1 MTAPSPSVSDH
12 AAGRI
17 LVIDD
22 DEAMRDVVVDTLTPR
37 GFDAS
42 AIRPDPELLLA
53 RLADSDV
60 DVVLTDLRMPGMD
73 GLEVVRRVAAA
84 RPDVLVIVMTAFG
97 SLESAVAAMR
107 AGAWDFVTKPI
118 DVVTLHAVLE
128 RALKHRRLG
137 NEVRRLQA
145 AVAGPTDDGT
155 LVGDSPPMQ
164 NVKAVIAQVAP
175 LDVTVLISG
184 ESGTGK
190 EVVARA
196 LHAQS
201 SRRASPFVAVN
212 CAALPETLLESHL
225 FGHAKGAFTDARSDR
240 QGLFAEAHGGTIL
253 LDEFGELPLSLQP
266 KLLRA
271 LQERSY
277 RPLGGTKDFAFDAR
291 LVVAT
296 NRNLETMVKEGRFRE
311 DLYYRVNVVSLELAP
326 LRNRP
331 DDILPLAHHL
341 LRRAASRLQRPVRA
355 ISPGAARALLAYGWP
370 GNVRELSNAVERA
383 VALTRFEAIVEDDLP
398 EKVRKGS
405 NGIVAADVNETE
417 TLLSLEEI
425 ERRHVLRVLTA
436 VADNRARAAA
446 VLGIDPKTLYRKLRG
461 WHGTSSSTPPAS
473 ADSASL

>member
-1 MTAPSPSVSDH
+1 
-12 AAGRI
+12 
-17 LVIDD
+17 
-22 DEAMRDVVVDTLTPR
+22 MRDVVVDTLTPR
-37 GFDAS
+37 GFNATS
-42 AIRPDPELLLA
+42 IPPDPELLLA
-53 RLADSDV
+53 RLGSDDV

-118 DVVTLHAVLE
+118 DATSLQAVLA
-128 RALKHRRLG
+128 RALKHRALG

-145 AVAGPTDDGT
+145 AVAPADDDRS

-196 LHAQS
+196 LH
-201 SRRASPFVAVN
+201 SRSPRHARPFVAVN

-225 FGHAKGAFTDARSDR
+225 FGHARGAFTDARTDR
-240 QGLFAEAHGGTIL
+240 PGLFAEAAGGTIL

-271 LQERSY
+271 LQERTY
-277 RPLGGTKDFAFDAR
+277 RPLGGTKDCAFDAR
-291 LVVAT
+291 LIVAT

-311 DLYYRVNVVSLELAP
+311 DLFYRVNVVSLELAP
-326 LRNRP
+326 LRNRTE
-331 DDILPLAHHL
+331 DILTLAHHL
-341 LRRAASRLQRPVRA
+341 LTRAATRLQRPVRG
-355 ISPGAARALLAYGWP
+355 ISPGAARALLNYSWP

-405 NGIVAADVNETE
+405 TAAAVDDSEV
-417 TLLSLEEI
+417 LQSLEDV
-425 ERRHVLRVLTA
+425 ERRHVLRVLAA
-436 VADNRARAAA
+436 VSDNRARAAS

-461 WHGTSSSTPPAS
+461 WHGTSSSTPPSVAES
-473 ADSASL
+473 ANA

>member
-1 MTAPSPSVSDH
+1 MTNAAASPF
-12 AAGRI
+12 ATNAGRI
-17 LVIDD
+17 LIIDD

-37 GFDAS
+37 GFNATS
-42 AIRPDPELLLA
+42 IPPDPELLLA
-53 RLADSDV
+53 RLGSDDV

-118 DVVTLHAVLE
+118 DATSLQAVLA
-128 RALKHRRLG
+128 RALKHRALG

-145 AVAGPTDDGT
+145 AVAPADDDRS

-196 LHAQS
+196 LH
-201 SRRASPFVAVN
+201 SRSPRHARPFVAVN

-225 FGHAKGAFTDARSDR
+225 FGHARGAFTDARTDR
-240 QGLFAEAHGGTIL
+240 PGLFAEAAGGTIL

-271 LQERSY
+271 LQERTY
-277 RPLGGTKDFAFDAR
+277 RPLGGTKDCAFDAR
-291 LVVAT
+291 LIVAT

-311 DLYYRVNVVSLELAP
+311 DLFYRVNVVSLELAP
-326 LRNRP
+326 LRNRTE
-331 DDILPLAHHL
+331 DILTLAHHL
-341 LRRAASRLQRPVRA
+341 LTRAATRLQRPVRG
-355 ISPGAARALLAYGWP
+355 ISPGAARALLNYSWP

-405 NGIVAADVNETE
+405 TAAAVDDSEV
-417 TLLSLEEI
+417 LQSLEDV
-425 ERRHVLRVLTA
+425 ERRHVLRVLAA
-436 VADNRARAAA
+436 VSDNRARAAS

-461 WHGTSSSTPPAS
+461 WHGTSSSTPPSVAES
-473 ADSASL
+473 ANA